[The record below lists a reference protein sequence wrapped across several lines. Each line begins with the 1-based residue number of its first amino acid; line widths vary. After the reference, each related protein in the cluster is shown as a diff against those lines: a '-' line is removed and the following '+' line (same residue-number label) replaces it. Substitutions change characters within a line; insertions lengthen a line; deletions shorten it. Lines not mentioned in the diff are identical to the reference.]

1 MAAVTK
7 GKKLPTGIRKKNT
20 GGTQS
25 LQEKVRSLA
34 RIQHR
39 EMLTKW
45 VTASLNSFFGI
56 DPTR

>member
-45 VTASLNSFFGI
+45 
-56 DPTR
+56 